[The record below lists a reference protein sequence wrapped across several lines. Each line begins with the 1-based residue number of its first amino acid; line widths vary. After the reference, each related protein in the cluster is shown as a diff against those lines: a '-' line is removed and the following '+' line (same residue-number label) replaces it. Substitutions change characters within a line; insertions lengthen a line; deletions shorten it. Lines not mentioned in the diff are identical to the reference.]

1 MPIPL
6 LPYESEALILLR
18 HTQSGA
24 CCRQFAPLRPAI
36 VIRFSVKN
44 HLLVHIV
51 ETIKPATQTPIVGT
65 TTNRDAISHRPF
77 SNILYSWLQIS
88 KPYPVIIISITKLQ
102 KIAHFLTKNS
112 KRPYCTPWFGIFDNF
127 LFSSHLF
134 DYHLI
139 NHSNTISIWKNENFC
154 YGKIWWVK

>member
-1 MPIPL
+1 MPTPL

-51 ETIKPATQTPIVGT
+51 ETIKPATQTPIVGPQQI
-65 TTNRDAISHRPF
+65 AMQFHIAHS
-77 SNILYSWLQIS
+77 QIS
-88 KPYPVIIISITKLQ
+88 FTRDYKFPSHTQLIISVTKLQ

-112 KRPYCTPWFGIFDNF
+112 KRPYCTPWYGIFDNF

-139 NHSNTISIWKNENFC
+139 NHSNTISIRKNENFC